1 MTVIFG
7 VSFAVG
13 FLIQGDKGSNSVKI
27 AVILAVLLTIAIGFI
42 IDVKIKKQ
50 ERSFNS

>member
-7 VSFAVG
+7 GSFGVG
-13 FLIQGDKGSNSVKI
+13 FLVQGAKVSNNVKI
-27 AVILAVLLTIAIGFI
+27 AVILAVLLTIGIGFI
-42 IDVKIKKQ
+42 IDVRIKKQ